1 MEQSLAEIAR
11 ALNIGKSSVQNQIR
25 RIFLCGG
32 PRPEAGKPPASLRGH
47 LIALLENRDR
57 SLPHHIVLA
66 EDAVNWFHSLSSSR
80 FSNLVDLEVQIAALS
95 TLILLIVESP
105 GSMTELGAF
114 SFVDSLRRKLH
125 AVLEGSYQEDR
136 SFIMDGPIAKIRSEC
151 EAEPDS
157 SRFYTCDWLSRVNGS
172 PVIDVERAKIA
183 ARRLVDDILQPALD
197 CPTPTERFDRKSI
210 GHQMLLISD
219 LVSLGGAIRLPE
231 IVELLSGFG
240 LKMKRKQLDQCLF
253 LLHNLRFFGKT
264 HDGRDDYYVQ
274 PNSSLKF
281 VFYLRSDGKRFSR
294 ERFQSDIQGA
304 FRQRPNSENRR
315 CVLDA
320 AKKKVQQ

>member
-11 ALNIGKSSVQNQIR
+11 ALNIGKSSVQNPIR

-114 SFVDSLRRKLH
+114 SFVDSL
-125 AVLEGSYQEDR
+125 
-136 SFIMDGPIAKIRSEC
+136 
-151 EAEPDS
+151 
-157 SRFYTCDWLSRVNGS
+157 
-172 PVIDVERAKIA
+172 
-183 ARRLVDDILQPALD
+183 
-197 CPTPTERFDRKSI
+197 
-210 GHQMLLISD
+210 
-219 LVSLGGAIRLPE
+219 
-231 IVELLSGFG
+231 
-240 LKMKRKQLDQCLF
+240 
-253 LLHNLRFFGKT
+253 
-264 HDGRDDYYVQ
+264 
-274 PNSSLKF
+274 
-281 VFYLRSDGKRFSR
+281 
-294 ERFQSDIQGA
+294 
-304 FRQRPNSENRR
+304 
-315 CVLDA
+315 
-320 AKKKVQQ
+320 